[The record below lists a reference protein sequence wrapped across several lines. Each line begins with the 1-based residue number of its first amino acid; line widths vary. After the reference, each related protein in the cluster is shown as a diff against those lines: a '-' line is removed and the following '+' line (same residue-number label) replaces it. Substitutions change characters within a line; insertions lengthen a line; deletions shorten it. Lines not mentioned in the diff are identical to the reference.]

1 MAVVHALFLAGRLR
15 LAVGLREDSDD
26 CENWESDERISH
38 WQLDPTLILVRFIA
52 AGQTVWGVRGRTRNP
67 TD

>member
-15 LAVGLREDSDD
+15 LAVGLREDS
-26 CENWESDERISH
+26 ENWESDERISH

-52 AGQTVWGVRGRTRNP
+52 AGQTVWSVRGRTRNP